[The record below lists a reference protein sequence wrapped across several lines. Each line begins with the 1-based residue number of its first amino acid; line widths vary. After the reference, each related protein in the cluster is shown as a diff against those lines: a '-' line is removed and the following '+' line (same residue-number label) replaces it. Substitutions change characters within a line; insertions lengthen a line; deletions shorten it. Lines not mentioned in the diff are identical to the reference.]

1 MFSGR
6 FDVKAKHQ
14 RTTKPLIDLT
24 RGEQRNMKAN
34 KDAGNDN
41 RRLMRQAAQTLAAEQ
56 VGLIG
61 KAETRIRQMSV
72 MELDHRHAHLQI
84 QFMLGEEAMQD
95 PILTSTAAKRLFAR
109 GHNFAGTPAPSS
121 LDAIHEE
128 LDRLQFRV
136 LGSVMRKVLEKKPSS
151 GLSGRR
157 RTRFKTVVTRGVEVR
172 VSVFISGSW
181 VQKILSPRCA
191 FEYKYDAATIVLPIK
206 SWACPSFCAALSTF
220 REKQKLDFLLS
231 SVCCRS
237 NSEGRCSNCLGAD
250 RGSGGSRPA

>member
-72 MELDHRHAHLQI
+72 MELD
-84 QFMLGEEAMQD
+84 
-95 PILTSTAAKRLFAR
+95 
-109 GHNFAGTPAPSS
+109 
-121 LDAIHEE
+121 
-128 LDRLQFRV
+128 
-136 LGSVMRKVLEKKPSS
+136 
-151 GLSGRR
+151 
-157 RTRFKTVVTRGVEVR
+157 R

-220 REKQKLDFLLS
+220 HEKQKLDFLLS